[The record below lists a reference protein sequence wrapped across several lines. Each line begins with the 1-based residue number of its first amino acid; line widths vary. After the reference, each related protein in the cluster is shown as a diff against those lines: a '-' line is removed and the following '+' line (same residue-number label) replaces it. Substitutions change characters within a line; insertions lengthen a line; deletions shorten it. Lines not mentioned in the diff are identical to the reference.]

1 MKRYR
6 TWFRLAVPAAALALL
21 AGLSGCNK
29 KQSSGDV
36 VARVNGKAILRSEV
50 EKYFNNQ
57 TAGAPQ
63 KPTGEAATSLR
74 LNILKELIDN
84 EIMMQRAEKLGLLAT
99 DAEVDNKLT
108 EIKAPYTQEE
118 FDRRIKEKNLTVEDF
133 KLDLRRN
140 LTVDKVVNKEV
151 TSKISISDADIAAY
165 YNEHKAEFNLIE
177 PQYHLAQILITAQ
190 PNPQVRNLK
199 NSKAQN
205 EGEAR
210 AKAQMVMNRLESGED
225 FASVAMNYSED
236 PQTASNGGDMGF
248 APESSVKS
256 MAAQEPATRDAVLR
270 LKPGETSGI
279 LPVSTGRQ
287 VLGFRIV
294 KLLGKEPAGQRDL
307 NDPRVQQAIREQLR
321 DRREQLLKAA
331 YYETVRDE
339 ARVENYLAQEILKS
353 AK

>member
-1 MKRYR
+1 MFIRVV
-6 TWFRLAVPAAALALL
+6 VPVSALL
-21 AGLSGCNK
+21 LLATLSACNR

-50 EKYFNNQ
+50 DKYYNNQ
-57 TAGAPQ
+57 VAGTPQ

-74 LNILKELIDN
+74 LNILRELIDN

-108 EIKAPYTQEE
+108 EIKAPYTAEE
-118 FDRRIKEKNLTVEDF
+118 FDRRIKDKNLTVQDF

-140 LTVDKVVNKEV
+140 LTVQKVLNKEV
-151 TSKISISDADIAAY
+151 TSKISISDADISAY

-205 EGEAR
+205 EADAR

-236 PQTASNGGDMGF
+236 AQTANNGGDMGF
-248 APESSVKS
+248 APESSLKS
-256 MAAQEPATRDAVLR
+256 MAAQEPSTRDAILR

-279 LPVSTGRQ
+279 LPVSAGRQ
-287 VLGFRIV
+287 VLGYRIV
-294 KLLGKEPAGQRDL
+294 KLVGKEPAGQRDL

-353 AK
+353 VK

>member
-1 MKRYR
+1 M
-6 TWFRLAVPAAALALL
+6 WFRLVVPASALL
-21 AGLSGCNK
+21 LLAVLAGCSK

-50 EKYFNNQ
+50 DKYYNNQ

-63 KPTGEAATSLR
+63 KPSGEAATSLR
-74 LNILKELIDN
+74 LNILRELIDN

-108 EIKAPYTQEE
+108 EIKAPYTAEE
-118 FDRRIKEKNLTVEDF
+118 FDRRLKDKSLTVDDF

-140 LTVDKVVNKEV
+140 LTVQKVLNKEV
-151 TSKISISDADIAAY
+151 TSKISIADADITAY

-177 PQYHLAQILITAQ
+177 AQYHLAQILVTAQ
-190 PNPQVRNLK
+190 PNPQIRNLK

-205 EGEAR
+205 EAEAR
-210 AKAQMVMNRLESGED
+210 AKAQMIMNRLESGED
-225 FASVAMNYSED
+225 FSSVAMNYSED

-248 APESSVKS
+248 APESSLKG
-256 MAAQEPATRDAVLR
+256 MAVQEPGTRDAILR

-279 LPVSTGRQ
+279 LAVSAGRQ
-287 VLGFRIV
+287 VLGYRIV
-294 KLLGKEPAGQRDL
+294 KLVGKEPAGQRDL

-331 YYETVRDE
+331 YYETVRNE
-339 ARVENYLAQEILKS
+339 ARIENYLAQEILKS
-353 AK
+353 AA

>member
-1 MKRYR
+1 MV
-6 TWFRLAVPAAALALL
+6 VPVSALL
-21 AGLSGCNK
+21 LLAALSGCDRK
-29 KQSSGDV
+29 KTSGDV

-50 EKYFNNQ
+50 DKYYNNQ
-57 TAGAPQ
+57 TAGTPQ
-63 KPTGEAATSLR
+63 KPAGEAATSLR
-74 LNILKELIDN
+74 LNILRELIDN

-108 EIKAPYTQEE
+108 EIKAPYTAEE
-118 FDRRIKEKNLTVEDF
+118 FDRRLKDKSLTVDDF

-140 LTVDKVVNKEV
+140 LTVQKVLNKEV
-151 TSKISISDADIAAY
+151 TAKISISDTDISDY

-190 PNPQVRNLK
+190 PNAQVRNLK

-205 EGEAR
+205 EADAR

-236 PQTASNGGDMGF
+236 AQTANNGGDMGF
-248 APESSVKS
+248 APESSLKT
-256 MAAQEPATRDAVLR
+256 MATQEPATRDAILR
-270 LKPGETSGI
+270 LKPGETSAI
-279 LPVSTGRQ
+279 LTVSAGRQ
-287 VLGFRIV
+287 ALGYRIV

-307 NDPRVQQAIREQLR
+307 SDPRVQQAIREQLR
-321 DRREQLLKAA
+321 DRREQLLKSA

-353 AK
+353 VK

>member
-1 MKRYR
+1 
-6 TWFRLAVPAAALALL
+6 
-21 AGLSGCNK
+21 GS
-29 KQSSGDV
+29 
-36 VARVNGKAILRSEV
+36 
-50 EKYFNNQ
+50 
-57 TAGAPQ
+57 PQ
-63 KPTGEAATSLR
+63 KPTGEAASSLR
-74 LNILKELIDN
+74 LSILKELIDN

-108 EIKAPYTQEE
+108 EIKAPYTAEE
-118 FDRRIKEKNLTVEDF
+118 FDRRIKERNITVEDF

-140 LTVDKVVNKEV
+140 LTVQKVLNKEV
-151 TSKISISDADIAAY
+151 TSKISIADADITAY

-177 PQYHLAQILITAQ
+177 AQYHLAQILITAQ

-205 EGEAR
+205 EAEAR

-248 APESSVKS
+248 APESSLKG
-256 MAAQEPATRDAVLR
+256 MATQEPATREAILR

-279 LPVSTGRQ
+279 LSVSAGRQ
-287 VLGFRIV
+287 VFGYRMV

>member
-1 MKRYR
+1 MWLRVG
-6 TWFRLAVPAAALALL
+6 VPAAALLLL
-21 AGLSGCNK
+21 AALSGCNK
-29 KQSSGDV
+29 KQSSADV

-50 EKYFNNQ
+50 DKYYNNQ

-63 KPTGEAATSLR
+63 KPAGEAATSLR
-74 LNILKELIDN
+74 LNILRELIDN

-140 LTVDKVVNKEV
+140 LTVEKVVNKEV
-151 TSKISISDADIAAY
+151 TSKISIGDADITAY

-177 PQYHLAQILITAQ
+177 PQYHLAQILVTAQ

-210 AKAQMVMNRLESGED
+210 AKAQMIMNRLESGED
-225 FASVAMNYSED
+225 FATVAMNYSED
-236 PQTASNGGDMGF
+236 AQTSGNGGDMGF
-248 APESSVKS
+248 APESSLKS
-256 MAAQEPATRDAVLR
+256 MAAQEPATRDTILR

-279 LPVSTGRQ
+279 LNVTTGRQ
-287 VLGFRIV
+287 VLGYRIV

>member
-1 MKRYR
+1 
-6 TWFRLAVPAAALALL
+6 
-21 AGLSGCNK
+21 
-29 KQSSGDV
+29 
-36 VARVNGKAILRSEV
+36 
-50 EKYFNNQ
+50 
-57 TAGAPQ
+57 
-63 KPTGEAATSLR
+63 
-74 LNILKELIDN
+74 
-84 EIMMQRAEKLGLLAT
+84 
-99 DAEVDNKLT
+99 VDNKLT

-118 FDRRIKEKNLTVEDF
+118 FDRRIKERSVTVEDF

-140 LTVDKVVNKEV
+140 LTVQKVLNKEV
-151 TSKISISDADIAAY
+151 TSKINIADADISAY

-210 AKAQMVMNRLESGED
+210 AKAQMIMNRLESGED
-225 FASVAMNYSED
+225 FADVASKYSED
-236 PQTASNGGDMGF
+236 PQTSGNGGDMGF
-248 APESSVKS
+248 APESSLKS
-256 MAAQEPATRDAVLR
+256 MASQEPATRDAILR
-270 LKPGETSGI
+270 LKPGETSGT
-279 LPVSTGRQ
+279 LPVGSGRQ
-287 VLGFRIV
+287 VFGYRIV

-307 NDPRVQQAIREQLR
+307 SDPRVQQTIREQLR

-339 ARVENYLAQEILKS
+339 ARVENYMAQEVLKS

>member
-1 MKRYR
+1 
-6 TWFRLAVPAAALALL
+6 
-21 AGLSGCNK
+21 S
-29 KQSSGDV
+29 
-36 VARVNGKAILRSEV
+36 
-50 EKYFNNQ
+50 
-57 TAGAPQ
+57 
-63 KPTGEAATSLR
+63 SLR
-74 LNILKELIDN
+74 LSILKELIDN

-118 FDRRIKEKNLTVEDF
+118 FDRRIKERSLTVEDF

-140 LTVDKVVNKEV
+140 LTVQKVLNKEV
-151 TSKISISDADIAAY
+151 TSKISIADADITAY

-177 PQYHLAQILITAQ
+177 AQYHLAQILITAQ

-205 EGEAR
+205 EAEAR

-248 APESSVKS
+248 APESSLKG
-256 MAAQEPATRDAVLR
+256 MATQEPATREAILR

-279 LPVSTGRQ
+279 LSVSAGRQ
-287 VLGFRIV
+287 VFGYRMV

>member
-1 MKRYR
+1 MLIRVV
-6 TWFRLAVPAAALALL
+6 VPVGALL
-21 AGLSGCNK
+21 LLLATLSGCDRK
-29 KQSSGDV
+29 KSSGDV

-50 EKYFNNQ
+50 DKYYNNQ
-57 TAGAPQ
+57 TAGTPQ
-63 KPTGEAATSLR
+63 KPSGEAATSLR
-74 LNILKELIDN
+74 LNILRELIDN

-108 EIKAPYTQEE
+108 EIKAPYTAEE
-118 FDRRIKEKNLTVEDF
+118 FDRRLKDKSLTVEDF

-140 LTVDKVVNKEV
+140 LTVQKVLNKEV
-151 TSKISISDADIAAY
+151 TSKISISDADISAY
-165 YNEHKAEFNLIE
+165 YNERRAEFNLIE

-190 PNPQVRNLK
+190 PNAQVRNLK

-205 EGEAR
+205 EGDAR
-210 AKAQMVMNRLESGED
+210 TKAQMVMNRLESGED

-236 PQTASNGGDMGF
+236 AQTANNGGDMGF
-248 APESSVKS
+248 APESSLKT
-256 MAAQEPATRDAVLR
+256 MATQEPATREAILR

-279 LPVSTGRQ
+279 LPVSAGHQ
-287 VLGFRIV
+287 VLGYRIV

-339 ARVENYLAQEILKS
+339 ARIENYLAQEILKS
-353 AK
+353 TSQK